1 MPFSQPL
8 SYPSPYFW
16 STQVSRCAHTTC
28 NVLVK
33 ETVLKSGVEGGCK
46 AVARKERVGP
56 RFLCTIVNWVWDFKH
71 AITHSRGL

>member
-16 STQVSRCAHTTC
+16 STQVSRCAHATC
-28 NVLVK
+28 NILVK

-46 AVARKERVGP
+46 AMAGKKAVRTR
-56 RFLCTIVNWVWDFKH
+56 LLYTIVSCVGALKRGC
-71 AITHSRGL
+71 THSRGL